1 MVAMVISKNVGV
13 NINLNGSVPNGMR
26 EKITIVDQSASSDW
40 INAQITNV
48 ADSRAPLA
56 IQAPVKLS
64 SAPKVVDNKAIAA
77 PTMVDD
83 L

>member
-48 ADSRAPLA
+48 ADIENLTKKNLETIYKTISDNTDWLETAQLC
-56 IQAPVKLS
+56 IQN
-64 SAPKVVDNKAIAA
+64 D
-77 PTMVDD
+77 
-83 L
+83 